1 MVAIHTVVKNR
12 RFAGAILFPLLL
24 LSAYLIKNP
33 TLGADAVRSG
43 LRLFTVRLLPALF
56 PMAVIAA
63 FFCRIGRIPL
73 IPVGFLAK
81 TLRISQK
88 SATALVFG
96 LFAGFPIGALALG
109 NLYRNGEIPKEEAES
124 LLGIVSNPGIAF
136 LIGGVGAGIFGDRRI
151 GVVLY
156 LSQTAAVL
164 LLAFL
169 RRGKAL
175 ASLREMPPSDDSKSE
190 ENGQSAVGIFC
201 DSVGSATVSML
212 SVCGYVVFF
221 AVLTDFALR
230 LLSPLSGSEFLRPL
244 VSGFLEIGS
253 GMQAAGAVGGVR
265 GFLLAAA
272 FAGWSGL
279 SVLMQIASGAVGLT
293 VGRAVLDRALL
304 AVAVPV
310 IAYGIASIIGLTIG

>member
-1 MVAIHTVVKNR
+1 MIAIHTVVKNR
-12 RFAGAILFPLLL
+12 RFTGLILLPLILL
-24 LSAYLIKNP
+24 AAYLIKNP
-33 TLGADAVRSG
+33 TLGADAVKSG
-43 LRLFTVRLLPALF
+43 LRLFTLRLLPALF

-63 FFCRIGRIPL
+63 FFCRIGKIPL
-73 IPVGFLAK
+73 IPVGMLAK

-96 LFAGFPIGALALG
+96 LFAGFPIGALAVG
-109 NLYRNGEIPKEEAES
+109 NLYRNGEIQKEEAES

-136 LIGGVGAGIFGDRRI
+136 LIGGVGASIFGNPKAGAI
-151 GVVLY
+151 LY

-169 RRGKAL
+169 RRG
-175 ASLREMPPSDDSKSE
+175 REQPLSDAPEKDVP
-190 ENGQSAVGIFC
+190 GQPMVRIFC
-201 DSVGSATVSML
+201 DSVGSATVGML

-221 AVLTDFALR
+221 SVLTDFALR
-230 LLSPLSGSEFLRPL
+230 LLSAMSGGELLRPI

-253 GMQAAGAVGGVR
+253 GMQTAGAIGGVR

-279 SVLMQIASGAVGLT
+279 SVLMQIASSAVELSIR
-293 VGRAVLDRALL
+293 RAVLDRAIL
-304 AVAVPV
+304 AVAVPL
-310 IAYGIASIIGLTIG
+310 IAYGIAALSGLTIG

>member
-1 MVAIHTVVKNR
+1 MVAIHTVVRNR
-12 RFAGAILFPLLL
+12 RFTGIILFPILLL
-24 LSAYLIKNP
+24 AAYLIKNP
-33 TLGADAVRSG
+33 NLGADAVRSG

-63 FFCRIGRIPL
+63 FFCRIGQIPL

-96 LFAGFPIGALALG
+96 LFAGFPIGALAIG
-109 NLYRNGEIPKEEAES
+109 NLYRNGEIKKEEAES

-136 LIGGVGAGIFGDRRI
+136 LIGGVGAGIFGNPKAGAVI
-151 GVVLY
+151 Y

-164 LLAFL
+164 LLAFF
-169 RRGKAL
+169 RRGSEQPL
-175 ASLREMPPSDDSKSE
+175 SDTKESGED
-190 ENGQSAVGIFC
+190 GQPIVRIFC
-201 DSVGSATVSML
+201 DSVGSATVGML

-221 AVLTDFALR
+221 SVVTDFAGR
-230 LLSPLSGSEFLRPL
+230 LLSALSTAKLIRPF

-265 GFLLAAA
+265 GFLLAAL
-272 FAGWSGL
+272 FAGWSGV
-279 SVLMQIASGAVGLT
+279 SVLMQIASGAGELRM
-293 VGRAVLDRALL
+293 GRAILDRAIL
-304 AVAVPV
+304 AAAVPL
-310 IAYGIASIIGLTIG
+310 IAYGIGSLIGLTIP